1 MKKVPEIIER
11 INELRENYT
20 SSLEDSTEQN
30 PLYFKRQGA
39 LFALDELLKFIN
51 DDRWKAK

>member
-1 MKKVPEIIER
+1 MKKVPEIIDR

>member
-1 MKKVPEIIER
+1 MKKIQEVVDR
-11 INELRENYT
+11 INELRENYM

-39 LFALDELLKFIN
+39 LWALDELLKFIN
-51 DDRWKAK
+51 DDKWKVK